1 MRQPAERGE
10 ASMLVAL
17 SDGIV
22 TVTHGT
28 DGSVLAS
35 GKVSAGAWHRI
46 WEAMN
51 REGIEQEGEV

>member
-1 MRQPAERGE
+1 
-10 ASMLVAL
+10 MLVAL

-35 GKVSAGAWHRI
+35 GQVSEGAWHRI

-51 REGIEQEGEV
+51 REGISQEEGA

>member
-1 MRQPAERGE
+1 MKQPTERGA
-10 ASMLVAL
+10 ASILVAL

-35 GKVSAGAWHRI
+35 GQVSEGAWHRI

-51 REGIEQEGEV
+51 REGISQEEGA